1 DFYCIYLPDRR
12 IVLLGKTGA
21 GKSNLANTIF
31 GEELF
36 KTNHSPNSG
45 TRTCEAETRSVNER
59 SITLIDTPG
68 LFDANR
74 NEEELKPEL
83 VRCITECAPGP
94 HAFLIVLKV
103 EKFTEQEQ
111 AVITKICQYFSEDA
125 LKYAVVVF
133 THGDQLPKRINIEE
147 FVSQNENLSDL
158 VKKCGGRCHVFD
170 NKYWKKNKQNNYRS
184 NQFQVEELLNTI
196 DKMMME
202 NNGDYY
208 TNEML
213 QAAEEEIKREEENI
227 RKFSGNMTPEEIR
240 KQAKTNVSNR
250 ILIQLAGI
258 ATGAVLGAFFGV
270 AMMVVSVAK
279 AVKNAPGLLQFVKS
293 APALAS
299 TAATAGG
306 EVAIVAA
313 GVAVGASTSAV
324 AITGGVLGGITGH
337 EAAAGAETVWE
348 ATERAAK
355 AVFDKGKASLNIQ

>member
-1 DFYCIYLPDRR
+1 MTSLTKR

-21 GKSNLANTIF
+21 GKSNLANTIV

-45 TRTCEAETRSVNER
+45 TRTCEAETRSVNGR

-68 LFDANR
+68 FFDANR
-74 NEEELKPEL
+74 NEEELKPEI

-133 THGDQLPKRINIEE
+133 THGDQLPEGINIEE

-158 VKKCGGRCHVFD
+158 VKKCGGRCLVID
-170 NKYWKKNKQNNYRS
+170 NRYWTNSQQSNYRS
-184 NQFQVEELLNTI
+184 NQAQVAELLNTI
-196 DKMMME
+196 DKM
-202 NNGDYY
+202 
-208 TNEML
+208 
-213 QAAEEEIKREEENI
+213 REEMNI
-227 RKFSGNMTPEEIR
+227 MQFSGNMTPEEIR

-258 ATGAVLGAFFGV
+258 ATGAVFGAFFGV
-270 AMMVVSVAK
+270 VNTATLFQLMKSVP
-279 AVKNAPGLLQFVKS
+279 VLP
-293 APALAS
+293 S
-299 TAATAGG
+299 TPITQG
-306 EVAIVAA
+306 AIVAA
-313 GVAVGASTSAV
+313 EGAF
-324 AITGGVLGGITGH
+324 IGYK
-337 EAAAGAETVWE
+337 AAEGAETLWE
-348 ATERAAK
+348 AAQQAAK
-355 AVFDKGKASLNIQ
+355 AVTNQKAPFDMQ